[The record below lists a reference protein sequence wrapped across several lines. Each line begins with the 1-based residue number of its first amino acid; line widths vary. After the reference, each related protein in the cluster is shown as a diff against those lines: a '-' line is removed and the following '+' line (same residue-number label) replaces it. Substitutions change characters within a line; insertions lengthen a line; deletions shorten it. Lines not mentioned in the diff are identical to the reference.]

1 MGRFERFALRIA
13 PPRAL
18 LIVNALVH
26 ATLAGVILQA
36 ITAGIRPAAALWS
49 VFALVLLHAVYE
61 HRHLVT
67 PGWLLHFDSGRLQ
80 LSVGHAAD
88 QLVSPADFWQ
98 LRRVT
103 CATRWLCIAELQ
115 GIAPHAR
122 ARQWL
127 IVGGDQLCE
136 DDARRLLRWLRAGVR
151 AV

>member
-1 MGRFERFALRIA
+1 MGKFETFALGIA

-18 LIVNALVH
+18 LVVNALVH
-26 ATLAGVILQA
+26 AMLAGVILQA
-36 ITAGIRPAAALWS
+36 IAEGIRPAAALWS
-49 VFALVLLHAVYE
+49 ACALVLMHAAYE
-61 HRHLVT
+61 HRRLVT
-67 PGWLLHFDSGRLQ
+67 PGMQLWIDSGRLQ
-80 LSVGHAAD
+80 LSVGLAAD
-88 QLVSPADFWQ
+88 QTVARADYWQ

-136 DDARRLLRWLRAGVR
+136 TDARRLLRWLRAGVR